1 MGFIAIAG
9 LLVNIRAGYQTPAL
23 SVCGM
28 HNWPPYGKSED
39 QSEPIK
45 IPPFENCEGTGIF

>member
-1 MGFIAIAG
+1 MDFIAIAG

-28 HNWPPYGKSED
+28 HNWSPYGKSED

-45 IPPFENCEGTGIF
+45 IPPLRKLRRTGIF

>member
-28 HNWPPYGKSED
+28 HNWSPYGKSED